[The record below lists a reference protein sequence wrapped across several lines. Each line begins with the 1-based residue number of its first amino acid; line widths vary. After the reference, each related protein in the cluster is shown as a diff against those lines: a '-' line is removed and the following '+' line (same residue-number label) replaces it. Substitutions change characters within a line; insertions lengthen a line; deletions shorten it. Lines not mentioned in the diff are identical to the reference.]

1 MTTLEER
8 FKNMHLLDRADR
20 IKLIRELKILR
31 PEFLRPFVPKW
42 WWWGRCKVNVLIVCD
57 GGLDYGT
64 GGLGLSE
71 FLTTFNE
78 LEATTWVD
86 YRVTLARR
94 GSLANNPNPV
104 VVNHIPNFNFT
115 NVNLN
120 DFDQVWLFGISS
132 SPGISAS
139 EKSAIAAYM
148 DGGGGLFATGDHG
161 SLGNAMCGDIIR
173 VKDMRYWNDTPN
185 STNETNEV
193 SMGGRR
199 RNDTNRPAAGD
210 STSIWFDN
218 QSDEIPQTIG
228 VRTFGVGMPHPLLS
242 ISTALRPSGIIDI
255 MPDHPH
261 EGECKPETSFTVN
274 TVTIPTQ
281 IIATSFVL
289 GGSTTNGGNGGKA
302 LTDPHC
308 FPSISVWDG
317 RLANAGRIV
326 VDSTWHHFVN
336 INLNGVESTFDRPG
350 IQPGL
355 NTNDFMVIRQYFMNI
370 AKWMTRRKPMLC
382 WRRYVIFDL
391 FANSQLVEASLNN
404 PIQNI
409 KEISLADLNSIGS
422 LAEEILAS
430 KYNPAFARSFLLEL
444 MEDYNKELTHA
455 LDIWK
460 PSLIKKGEKPTEAYH
475 DDWLNLDLILWTSI
489 GAGFIAL
496 RDDKRF
502 TSDEMN
508 EKELDGVVEVFVKGL
523 DFGFKASMQNLSSNY
538 NSFIKTI
545 SGKTDKK

>member
-42 WWWGRCKVNVLIVCD
+42 WWWGRCRVNVLVVCD
-57 GGLDYGT
+57 GSLDYGT

-94 GSLANNPNPV
+94 GSLVNNPNPV
-104 VVNHIPNFNFT
+104 VVHHIPNFNFT

-161 SLGNAMCGDIIR
+161 SLGNAMCGDIVR
-173 VKDMRYWNDTPN
+173 VKDMRYWNDTNP
-185 STNETNEV
+185 SDSINEV

-199 RNDTNRPAAGD
+199 RNDTNRPAAGA

-228 VRTFGVGMPHPLLS
+228 VRTFGAGMPHPLLS

-391 FANSQLVEASLNN
+391 FANSQLVEASLNK

-460 PSLIKKGEKPTEAYH
+460 PSLIKKGEKPTDAYY

-496 RDDKRF
+496 RDDKMI

-508 EKELDGVVEVFVKGL
+508 EKELDRVVEVFVKGL
-523 DFGFKASMQNLSSNY
+523 DFGFKASIQNLSSNY